1 MKMKKN
7 LEQKH
12 LNLFNALISYMG
24 IAEKITFAEIEK
36 TANYL
41 ETDSDE
47 ALSEVLSCFIGK
59 RADIAYNDEGIELSI
74 NKDSDNVDEYQ
85 ANITLDFNGSMVIN
99 EIEWSL
105 KDAFDYEYWGRKETK
120 KEWFARP
127 IRSEVKLNFAS

>member
-1 MKMKKN
+1 MKKN
-7 LEQKH
+7 LKQKH
-12 LNLFNALISYMG
+12 LNLFNVLISYMG

-59 RADIAYNDEGIELSI
+59 RVDIAYNDESVELSI

-85 ANITLDFNGSMVIN
+85 ANITLDFNGNMTIN

-105 KDAFDYEYWGRKETK
+105 EDAFDYEYWGHKETK

-127 IRSEVKLNFAS
+127 NISEVKLNFAS

>member
-1 MKMKKN
+1 MKKN

-12 LNLFNALISYMG
+12 VDLFNALISYMG

-36 TANYL
+36 TAGYL
-41 ETDSDE
+41 ETDSKDE
-47 ALSEVLSCFIGK
+47 ALSEFLSCLIGK

-85 ANITLDFNGSMVIN
+85 ANITLDFNGNMIIN

-105 KDAFDYEYWGRKETK
+105 EEAFDYEYWGHKEIK

-127 IRSEVKLNFAS
+127 NISEVKLNFAS

>member
-1 MKMKKN
+1 
-7 LEQKH
+7 
-12 LNLFNALISYMG
+12 MG

-47 ALSEVLSCFIGK
+47 ALSEVLSCFIGE
-59 RADIAYNDEGIELSI
+59 RADIAYNDEGVELSI
-74 NKDSDNVDEYQ
+74 NKDSDNIDEYQ

-105 KDAFDYEYWGRKETK
+105 EDAFDYEYWGHKETK

-127 IRSEVKLNFAS
+127 NISEVKLNFAS

>member
-1 MKMKKN
+1 MKKN

-12 LNLFNALISYMG
+12 LDLFNALISYMG
-24 IAEKITFAEIEK
+24 IVEKITFVEIEK

-47 ALSEVLSCFIGK
+47 ALSEALSCFMGK
-59 RADIAYNDEGIELSI
+59 RVDKAYNDESVELSI

-85 ANITLDFNGSMVIN
+85 ANITLDFNGNMVIN
-99 EIEWSL
+99 EIKWSL
-105 KDAFDYEYWGRKETK
+105 EDAFDYEYWGHKEIK

-127 IRSEVKLNFAS
+127 NISEVKLNFAS

>member
-1 MKMKKN
+1 MKKN

-12 LNLFNALISYMG
+12 LDLFNALISYMG
-24 IAEKITFAEIEK
+24 IVEKITFVEIEK

-47 ALSEVLSCFIGK
+47 ALSEALSCFIGK
-59 RADIAYNDEGIELSI
+59 RVDIAYNDESVELSI

-85 ANITLDFNGSMVIN
+85 ANITLDFNGNMVIN
-99 EIEWSL
+99 EIKWSL
-105 KDAFDYEYWGRKETK
+105 EDAFDYEYWGHKEIK

-127 IRSEVKLNFAS
+127 NISEVKLNFAS